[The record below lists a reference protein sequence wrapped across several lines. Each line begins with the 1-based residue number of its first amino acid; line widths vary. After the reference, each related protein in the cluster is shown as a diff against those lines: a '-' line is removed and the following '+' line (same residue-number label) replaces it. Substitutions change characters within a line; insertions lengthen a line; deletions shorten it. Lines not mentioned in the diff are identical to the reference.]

1 MPTFERDDGGFRPP
15 FAHGYQ
21 ESMSRAGGYLETRVM
36 RKGQPLA
43 SEPLRPD
50 VFRKRIPFEPS
61 AASDR
66 LGWVGLEA
74 FRYRRVPAF
83 ELDRPAMTHHAL
95 VMFHRAPEELELRF
109 AGVSRHRPPP
119 AGSVAVVPAGFSYRC
134 RMSGLRDSLNVFL
147 EHGLVARV
155 AASFG
160 LDPGRWELPPLD
172 FRAIPQL
179 GAAMRAVDAE
189 LMSGG
194 AGGRL
199 VAESLAN
206 VLAVHLIRYVSELRR
221 RRREDGELPPAKL
234 RAVVEYI
241 EGHIEAGPTLGQ
253 MAAVA
258 HLSPHH
264 FARQFKAATGLP
276 PHQYVIARR
285 IERAKQLLRR
295 RGGLDLATVAA
306 RVGFADEGHFARHFK
321 RLVGVTPG
329 RFR

>member
-1 MPTFERDDGGFRPP
+1 
-15 FAHGYQ
+15 
-21 ESMSRAGGYLETRVM
+21 LETLVM
-36 RKGQPLA
+36 RQEQPGA
-43 SEPLRPD
+43 SEPLRPL
-50 VFRKRIPFEPS
+50 VFRNQLPFEPS
-61 AASDR
+61 AASER

-83 ELDRPAMTHHAL
+83 EFDRPAMTHHAL
-95 VMFHRAPEELELRF
+95 VMFHRAPDEMALRF
-109 AGVSRHRPPP
+109 AGVSRRRPPA

-147 EHGLVARV
+147 EPGLVARV

-172 FRAIPQL
+172 FRAVPPL

-194 AGGRL
+194 VGGRL
-199 VAESLAN
+199 VAVSLAD
-206 VLAVHLIRYVSELRR
+206 VLAVPLIWYVSELRR
-221 RRREDGELPPAKL
+221 RQRRQDGELSPAKL

-241 EGHIEAGPTLGQ
+241 EGHLEAGPTLGQ

-258 HLSPHH
+258 HLSPYH

-285 IERAKQLLRR
+285 VERAKRLLRR
-295 RGGLDLATVAA
+295 RGGLNLAAVAA

>member
-1 MPTFERDDGGFRPP
+1 
-15 FAHGYQ
+15 
-21 ESMSRAGGYLETRVM
+21 LETLVM
-36 RKGQPLA
+36 RQEQPGA
-43 SEPLRPD
+43 CEPLRPQ
-50 VFRKRIPFEPS
+50 VFRKQVPFEPS
-61 AASDR
+61 AESER

-74 FRYRRVPAF
+74 VRYRRVPAF

-95 VMFHRAPEELELRF
+95 VMFHHAPDELEMRC

-119 AGSVAVVPAGFSYRC
+119 AGTVAVVPAGLSYRC
-134 RMSGLRDSLNVFL
+134 RMSGPRDSLNVFL
-147 EHGLVARV
+147 EPGLVARV
-155 AASFG
+155 AESFG

-172 FRAIPQL
+172 FRAIPRL

-206 VLAVHLIRYVSELRR
+206 VLAFQLIRYVSESRR
-221 RRREDGELPPAKL
+221 HQRRKDGEFPPAKL

-241 EGHIEAGPTLGQ
+241 EGHLEAGPTLGQ
-253 MAAVA
+253 MAAFA
-258 HLSPHH
+258 HLSPYH
-264 FARQFKAATGLP
+264 FSRQFKAATGLS
-276 PHQYVIARR
+276 PHQFVIARR
-285 IERAKQLLRR
+285 VERAKELLQP
-295 RGGLDLATVAA
+295 RGGLNLSEVAA
-306 RVGFADEGHFARHFK
+306 RVGFTDESHFAHHFK